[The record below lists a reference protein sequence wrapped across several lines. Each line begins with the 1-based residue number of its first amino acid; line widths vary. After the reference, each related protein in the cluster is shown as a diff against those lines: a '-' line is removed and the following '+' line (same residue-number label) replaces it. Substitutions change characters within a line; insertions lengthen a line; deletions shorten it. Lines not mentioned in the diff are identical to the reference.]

1 VIRAPQPEI
10 VGPRV
15 AAVPALLAAALL
27 VLGGPAAGGSAETPR
42 WRATQGEVRV
52 ICPMTVGGSF
62 DAKTAALDGVLA
74 TASDKPPAFDG
85 SLRVDLRTLSTGI
98 DLRDEH
104 LRAKYLEVGKGPAY
118 EAAVLADLHLGQGAL
133 DTLSGRTSFTGT
145 LALHGTTRPVAG
157 QAEIHR
163 DGAAV
168 RVTASF
174 PLTLTD
180 YGIAKPQ
187 YLGVGVRNEVQ
198 VKVSLVA
205 VPEPAGAAR

>member
-1 VIRAPQPEI
+1 VIAAPQPEI

-15 AAVPALLAAALL
+15 AVFPALLAAALL
-27 VLGGPAAGGSAETPR
+27 VLGGPANGGSAERPR

-62 DAKTAALDGVLA
+62 DARTTALDGVLA
-74 TASDKPPAFDG
+74 AAADKPPAFDG
-85 SLRVDLRTLSTGI
+85 SLRVDLRTLRTGI

-104 LRAKYLEVGKGPAY
+104 LREKYLEVGKGPAY
-118 EAAVLADLHLGQGAL
+118 EAAVLTDLRLGPGASDTAD
-133 DTLSGRTSFTGT
+133 GRTTFTGT
-145 LALHGTTRPVAG
+145 MALHGTTRPVAG
-157 QAEIHR
+157 QAEVRH
-163 DGAAV
+163 DGANV
-168 RVTASF
+168 HVTASF

-198 VKVSLVA
+198 VRVSLLA
-205 VPEPAGAAR
+205 APEPAGAGR